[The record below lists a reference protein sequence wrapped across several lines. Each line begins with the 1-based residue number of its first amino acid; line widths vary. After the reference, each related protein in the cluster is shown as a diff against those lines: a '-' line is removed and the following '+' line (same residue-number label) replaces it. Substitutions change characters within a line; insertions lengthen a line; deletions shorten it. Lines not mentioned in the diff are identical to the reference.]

1 MIVTCDHCGA
11 RYRLDESKIP
21 GRGARV
27 TCPSC
32 RHVFVVYRRDAAEDA
47 TPAVVAPPQ
56 PIAPSRPSVEE
67 EAAGLDVNTLDFRS
81 VGVGSW
87 KVKVKIGL
95 IYDFND
101 YKTFNKNVR
110 DGRVTASDLISFD
123 GSEWSPIGDLSAL
136 SQRFCEVYV
145 RAQRAEEEAN
155 EEVGED
161 EPTRIMSTADM
172 DAPAAK
178 KSILP
183 PAEAEE
189 ESTGPSVAVGAG
201 EPASPGSLES
211 SLADAF
217 ADAAAEVDGGKDWKS
232 GGQDPNQ
239 PPRFVDPFEK
249 KSSGS
254 GSARSTGGRTSG
266 RPTPP
271 SKPEESEGSSG
282 LMIAVALLG
291 VILLGGGYWYMTEGS
306 RVDVP
311 APDLSEEVIVE
322 EGEGSAGEGG
332 TTPEEI
338 RANLKDRLNRNA
350 TPVEPV
356 EPEPGYDQNGYPVEQ
371 ELIPLVPA
379 EFRDGNGG
387 AQQEQNGSMR
397 IGGSEGST
405 DHAAVGDAAAQ
416 GANWSAA
423 AAAYQKAVDFE
434 PRNARY
440 IAKLCEYRYRSG
452 NVSSARTSCSQARQ
466 LGASAASKWLGHIS
480 YDQGD
485 MSGAVGHYQS
495 YLSSNPP
502 DRNEIQRRIDSIN
515 GG

>member
-32 RHVFVVYRRDAAEDA
+32 RHVFVVYRREAAEDDA
-47 TPAVVAPPQ
+47 PAVVASPK
-56 PIAPSRPSVEE
+56 PIAPSPPSVEE
-67 EAAGLDVNTLDFRS
+67 EAAGLDVNALDFRS
-81 VGVGSW
+81 VGIGSW

-123 GSEWSPIGDLSAL
+123 GSDWSPIGDLSAL

-145 RAQRAEEEAN
+145 RAQRAEEDAN

-161 EPTRIMSTADM
+161 EPTRIMSTADI
-172 DAPAAK
+172 DIPATK
-178 KSILP
+178 KSIVP
-183 PAEAEE
+183 PAE

-201 EPASPGSLES
+201 EPASSGGLDN

-232 GGQDPNQ
+232 GGRDANQ

-249 KSSGS
+249 NSSGS
-254 GSARSTGGRTSG
+254 TSTRSTGSRSSN
-266 RPTPP
+266 RSS

-282 LMIAVALLG
+282 MMIAVALLG
-291 VILLGGGYWYMTEGS
+291 VILLGGGYWYMTANS
-306 RVDVP
+306 RAAVDASEP
-311 APDLSEEVIVE
+311 SEEPVVEAGE
-322 EGEGSAGEGG
+322 EGVGEGG
-332 TTPEEI
+332 ITPEEI
-338 RANLKDRLNRNA
+338 RANLKNRLNENA

-356 EPEPGYDQNGYPVEQ
+356 EPEPGYDRDGFPIEQ
-371 ELIPLVPA
+371 ELIPLIPE

-387 AQQEQNGSMR
+387 AQQEQNGSMS

-405 DHAAVGDAAAQ
+405 SHAAAGDAAAQ
-416 GANWSAA
+416 SANWGAA
-423 AAAYQKAVDFE
+423 AAAYQKAVDVE

-452 NVSSARTSCSQARQ
+452 NVSSARSSCSQAKQ
-466 LGASAASKWLGHIS
+466 YGASAASKWLGHIS